1 MHGAADASSPDR
13 WKKGCG
19 PCHRLQVDRVQSSQ
33 MFTNAGMIAEI
44 QATWEG
50 ERTGVA
56 YAAGASAQH
65 APDGKPFDQVSVA
78 ALDNLSGELYRK
90 FCARCHVARQN
101 DAEDGAGHPSG
112 CAACHMPYGDDAT
125 YRGSDRAMRGRMP
138 HSPTHALRGLP
149 PMDACTRCHNRSG
162 RIGLSYQGLNDG
174 NNGLVPTRAGL
185 PGPVAG
191 GEGRSFT
198 HIAPDVHFEGGME
211 CIDCHTSREVM
222 GDGYAAAD
230 MHGQLEIR
238 CENCHGDGWHR
249 PEFVAV
255 ARASDPPVLESR
267 QYKTPARPGDL
278 VALTSRG
285 RPYSNVFERGGKV
298 MLAAKRSGKL
308 LEAKVITGT
317 PAHRIVG
324 HERMACSSCHSRSV
338 AQCYGCH
345 TEYDTR
351 QDDYDAVR
359 DEVTPGAFS
368 ETEDYRTLFP
378 FPLALGSR
386 GQISPV
392 TPGCQTFVTVV
403 EADGRRSMDER
414 VARYKGKPQL
424 RFAAFEGHN
433 TGRRAI
439 GCSEC
444 HANPAFLGF
453 GQHVFER
460 GQVKSTLLCEKNPRK
475 ALDGFLS
482 MDDGKVI
489 SHAAITRTGARPLN
503 QAEVR
508 RVLAANLCLVCHDRA
523 DDPIYRRTLDAHA
536 LDDTVHRRLLA
547 AGR

>member
-1 MHGAADASSPDR
+1 
-13 WKKGCG
+13 
-19 PCHRLQVDRVQSSQ
+19 
-33 MFTNAGMIAEI
+33 MFTNAGLIAEI

-50 ERTGVA
+50 DRTGVA
-56 YAAGASAQH
+56 YAAHASSQH
-65 APDGKPFDQVSVA
+65 APDGRPFDQESVA

-90 FCARCHVARQN
+90 FCARCHIARQN
-101 DAEDGAGHPSG
+101 DADDGVGHPAG

-125 YRGSDRAMRGRMP
+125 YHGGDRSMRGRMP
-138 HSPTHALRGLP
+138 HSPTHVLRGLP
-149 PMDACTRCHNRSG
+149 PMDTCTRCHNRSG

-198 HIAPDVHFEGGME
+198 HIAPDLHFEVGME
-211 CIDCHTSREVM
+211 CIDCHTSREIM

-238 CENCHGDGWHR
+238 CENCHGDGLHR
-249 PEFVAV
+249 PAFVAV
-255 ARASDPPVLESR
+255 TRESDPPVLESR
-267 QYKTPARPGDL
+267 QYKTQVRPGDR
-278 VALTSRG
+278 VALTSSG
-285 RPYSNVFERGGKV
+285 RPYSNVFERNGKV
-298 MLAAKRSGKL
+298 MLATKRSGKL

-317 PAHRIVG
+317 PEHRIAG

-345 TEYDTR
+345 TTYDKR
-351 QDDYDAVR
+351 QDDYDVVR
-359 DEVTPGAFS
+359 DEVTSGAFT

-378 FPLALGSR
+378 FPLALSSR

-403 EADGRRSMDER
+403 EADGRRSMDEH

-424 RFAAFEGHN
+424 RFVAFEGHN

-482 MDDGKVI
+482 MDNGEVI

-523 DDPIYRRTLDAHA
+523 DDPIYRRTLNAHA